1 MTSKLLFLSLL
12 MVLLSCTKEENQ
24 DPDPLTVAEIRVVAG
39 SQSINLI
46 ENDGA
51 TNILL
56 DTPID
61 IEFSK
66 AVKED
71 WLTNPS
77 LPRVTQLES
86 GSPVAGVQFDMS
98 FPENKGIMLTL
109 KENLLPQTTYRVT
122 VNPGYE
128 AEDGCKLEDPGVS
141 VFFTTGN

>member
-1 MTSKLLFLSLL
+1 MTSKILIFFSILILF
-12 MVLLSCTKEENQ
+12 SCSKDENQ
-24 DPDPLTVAEIRVVAG
+24 DPDPLTVSEIRVLDG

-56 DTPID
+56 NTPID

-77 LPRVTQLES
+77 LPRVTQLEN

-109 KENLLPQTTYRVT
+109 KENLLPQTLYRVT

-128 AEDGCKLEDPGVS
+128 AEDGGKLGDPGVS
-141 VFFTTGN
+141 VFFTTGS